1 MKKTRHSE
9 EYETVL
15 STWMHTKWIPE
26 GEERYEQK
34 KCEEIAVE
42 NSQNI
47 LENITHPWSSA
58 NSKDKCK
65 EIHRQTS
72 QSKNGES
79 QRQGEKSWK

>member
-15 STWMHTKWIPE
+15 MHINAHKVNTRRR
-26 GEERYEQK
+26 GEIRAKE

-47 LENITHPWSSA
+47 LENITHP
-58 NSKDKCK
+58 
-65 EIHRQTS
+65 
-72 QSKNGES
+72 
-79 QRQGEKSWK
+79 